1 MEEIEARIAAL
12 GSPAPLPPLAP
23 ETREETPGL
32 PAVLPPQPM
41 PAPETREELIAQLED
56 DQVAALDP
64 PAPPPPPPAPAPK
77 PGLAAQVDEL
87 YVEAGLEKR
96 EGAKLVTLITLLEE
110 ELLGQAGE
118 GKLKDRVAVLRE
130 VL

>member
-1 MEEIEARIAAL
+1 
-12 GSPAPLPPLAP
+12 
-23 ETREETPGL
+23 
-32 PAVLPPQPM
+32 M
-41 PAPETREELIAQLED
+41 PRA
-56 DQVAALDP
+56 
-64 PAPPPPPPAPAPK
+64 PAPPPPQPAPAPK
-77 PGLAAQVDEL
+77 PGLAAQVDEM